1 MSLFRASSVRA
12 PGPSERTRAWVDFIE
27 EHAEWLIGARMRWHE
42 GNPATQGRRFG
53 VIGSG
58 AGLLALAFALERLVT

>member
-1 MSLFRASSVRA
+1 M
-12 PGPSERTRAWVDFIE
+12 
-27 EHAEWLIGARMRWHE
+27 WLIGARMRWHE

-58 AGLLALAFALERLVT
+58 AGLLALAFTLERLST